1 MAEAKKDQIETVFD
15 AKFLRVYD
23 LKYAPT
29 GHYYNASRR
38 AKEDLAAIKEGNE
51 FKEMLPDAVSCVVI
65 LKGKDGEAK
74 LLLTKEYRYP
84 VGQYLLSVPAGLM
97 DPEDAEE
104 EQPLFATA
112 KRELWEETGMVL
124 TEKDRMSVVNPLLF
138 SSPGMTDESNAIV
151 CVVVER
157 ADLSELTQDNAVGQ
171 EKFDGF
177 VLTDLETAKKYLNEG
192 RDGDGIFYSVFTW
205 IALMWF
211 VSGMWKEA

>member
-1 MAEAKKDQIETVFD
+1 MADSKKEQIETLFD
-15 AKFLRVYD
+15 EKFLRVYD

-29 GHYYNASRR
+29 GHYYSASRR
-38 AKEDLAAIKEGNE
+38 AKEDLAAIKEGAE
-51 FKEMLPDAVSCVVI
+51 FKNMLPDAVSCVVI

-84 VGQYLLSVPAGLM
+84 VGQYLLSVPAGLL
-97 DPEDAEE
+97 DPEDADE

-124 TEKDRMSVVNPLLF
+124 TEKDRMSIVNPLLF

-157 ADLSELTQDNAVGQ
+157 EDLSGLTQDNAVGQ

-177 VLTDLETAKKYLNEG
+177 VLTDPETAKKYLKEG

-211 VSGMWKEA
+211 VSGMWKE

>member
-1 MAEAKKDQIETVFD
+1 MAESKKEQIETLFD
-15 AKFLRVYD
+15 AKFMRVYD

-29 GHYYNASRR
+29 GHYYSASRR
-38 AKEDLAAIKEGNE
+38 AKEDLAAIKEGAE
-51 FKEMLPDAVSCVVI
+51 FKNMLPDAVSCVVI

-112 KRELWEETGMVL
+112 KRELMEEAGLKL
-124 TEKDRMSVVNPLLF
+124 TEKDSFHVVNPLLF

-151 CVVVER
+151 CVVVKRE
-157 ADLSELTQDNAVGQ
+157 DFSDLTQDGAEGQ
-171 EKFDGF
+171 EKFGGF
-177 VLTDLETAKKYLNEG
+177 ALTDLETAKKYLKEG
-192 RDGDGIFYSVFTW
+192 RDADGIFYSVYTW

-211 VSGMWKEA
+211 VSGMWNN